1 MAEQTRGAAGAD
13 GGDGLVV
20 GDERIVEI
28 GPIAHGGHCI
38 AHADGR
44 TLFVRYALP
53 GERVRARV
61 TEVSRKIVRAE
72 AVEVLQASPDRVAA
86 PCPVFGPGGCGG
98 CDFQHAG
105 VAAQREL
112 KSQVLADSVRR
123 IGRLDQTE
131 VDALDLSVRELPG
144 APDGL
149 GWRTRVRWS
158 TAPDGTVGLL
168 RHRSHDVIPVQR
180 CLIAAPGVDAPPG
193 DGVPQDR
200 PARVEHIVR
209 GRRWKVAGDAFWQ
222 VHPGA
227 PEALVDAVM
236 RLGGPGVGEAWWDL
250 YSGAGLFAAFLGE
263 AVGPDGEVDAV
274 ESDQDAHRDAR
285 RALHDLRQV
294 RLHAA
299 DVATWLRTAPGRP
312 DGVVLDPPRAGAG
325 AAVVA
330 EIAERAVER
339 IVYVACDP
347 AALAR
352 DVALLRARGYRLAAI
367 EGYDAFPMTHH
378 VEAVALLVHEG

>member
-1 MAEQTRGAAGAD
+1 MAEQKHGETGFDGAGPL
-13 GGDGLVV
+13 GV
-20 GDERIVEI
+20 GDERVVEI

-38 AHADGR
+38 AHSDGR

-72 AVEVLQASPDRVAA
+72 AVEVLQASPDRVIS

-105 VAAQREL
+105 VGAQRAL
-112 KSQVLADSVRR
+112 KSQVLADSLRR
-123 IGRLDQTE
+123 IGRLDQVE

-158 TAPDGTVGLL
+158 TAADGTVGLL
-168 RHRSHDVIPVQR
+168 RHRSHDVVPVQR
-180 CLIAAPGVDAPPG
+180 CLIAAPGVDVPPSEG
-193 DGVPQDR
+193 SAQSH
-200 PARVEHIVR
+200 PARLEHVVR

-236 RLGGPGVGEAWWDL
+236 RLGGPSVGESWWDL
-250 YSGAGLFAAFLGE
+250 YSGAGLFAAFVGE

-274 ESDQDAHRDAR
+274 ESDAEAHRDAR

-325 AAVVA
+325 AAVVE

-352 DVALLRARGYRLAAI
+352 DVAHLRGRGYQLAAI

-378 VEAVALLVHEG
+378 VEAVALLTR